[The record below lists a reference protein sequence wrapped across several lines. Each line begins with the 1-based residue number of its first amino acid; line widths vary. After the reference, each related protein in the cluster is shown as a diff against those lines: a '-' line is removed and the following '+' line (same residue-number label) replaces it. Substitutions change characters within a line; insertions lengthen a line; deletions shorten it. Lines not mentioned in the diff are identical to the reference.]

1 MTESHQNITLLKREV
16 ERSANHRVQT
26 STDFAVLSGMIQE
39 RVGET
44 VATST
49 LKRIWG
55 YVDGYASTR
64 ETILN
69 ILSRFI
75 GFPDY
80 ETFVSDFC
88 EQDSV
93 QSSHYVLGE
102 TIWSKELA
110 VPALVEVQWNPN
122 RRCLFRHLGD
132 GHFEVAETQNTKLK
146 PGDTFQCERFT
157 FLQPL
162 YIHDVVHDGVQRDMF
177 VAGNKG
183 GLTKISVM

>member
-1 MTESHQNITLLKREV
+1 MPDNNHNIALLRREV
-16 ERSANHRVQT
+16 ARSANHRVQT
-26 STDFAVLSGMIQE
+26 SNDFAVLSGMIQE
-39 RVGET
+39 RIGEK

-69 ILSRFI
+69 ILCRFV

-102 TIWSKELA
+102 TVWSKDLA
-110 VPALVEVQWNPN
+110 VLALVEVQWNPN
-122 RRCLFRHLGD
+122 RRCIFRHLGD
-132 GHFEVAETQNTKLK
+132 GRFEVVESQNAKLK
-146 PGDTFQCERFT
+146 PGDTFQCEPPIGCCRFS
-157 FLQPL
+157 PW
-162 YIHDVVHDGVQRDMF
+162 H
-177 VAGNKG
+177 
-183 GLTKISVM
+183 